1 MILNAPQCLNRDTTY
16 EYVKP
21 LMGNGLVTLP
31 AEKWKVHRRLINP
44 TFNRNVLKSYIPIFN
59 RETNLL
65 AKLLEKELESG
76 AFDVY
81 KYMDR
86 CTLDTI
92 CRKFVRGGNLFAFR
106 YSFNTDFFTCRN
118 HHGNGDACAEE
129 PKWRLLAGC
138 QQVSCN

>member
-16 EYVKP
+16 KYVKP

-65 AKLLEKELESG
+65 TKLLDKEVECGG
-76 AFDVY
+76 AFDIY

-92 CRKFVRGGNLFAFR
+92 CRKLNCGGNFF
-106 YSFNTDFFTCRN
+106 DFIEFLP
-118 HHGNGDACAEE
+118 AETTMGTE
-129 PKWRLLAGC
+129 MHVQKNQNAEYLQAA
-138 QQVSCN
+138 NK